1 MKPKVETKSMVVQ
14 QLYSHE
20 NITPLSDRTIPFHI
34 GTQTNLQ
41 IEQLLLDIT
50 NRLVNEFRPENI
62 FLFGSH
68 AWGNPHKDSD
78 LDLLVIVTDSDLS
91 STKRSSVAYRCLRNI
106 PYPLDILVKTRKEI
120 EKFAQIPISL
130 EHQILHKGR
139 CLYGQ

>member
-1 MKPKVETKSMVVQ
+1 MVVQ
-14 QLYSHE
+14 QPASHKK
-20 NITPLSDRTIPFHI
+20 ITPLSDRIIPI
-34 GTQTNLQ
+34 QVGTQTNLQ

-68 AWGNPHKDSD
+68 VWGTPDRDSD
-78 LDLLVIVTDSDLS
+78 LDLLVIVTESNLS
-91 STKRSSVAYRCLRNI
+91 SSKRSSIAYRCLRDI
-106 PYPLDILVKTRKEI
+106 PYPLDILVKTRNEI
-120 EKFAQIPISL
+120 EKSAQIPISL

>member
-1 MKPKVETKSMVVQ
+1 MLVQ
-14 QLYSHE
+14 QQYSQE
-20 NITPLSDRTIPFHI
+20 KITTLNDRIIPIQF

-50 NRLVNEFRPENI
+50 NRLVQEFRPENI

-68 AWGNPHKDSD
+68 IWGTPHKDSD
-78 LDLLVIVTDSDLS
+78 LDLLVIVTDSNYS
-91 STKRSSVAYRCLRNI
+91 PSKRSSIAYRCLRDI